1 MGAYRLIIGNK
12 AYSSWSLRP
21 WIALKMAGIPF
32 EEQMIPLQQPQTP
45 AALKA
50 ASPAAR
56 VPVLCDGDVTVW
68 ESLAILEYLA
78 DRHPDAKLWPS
89 DVKARAYARAIAT
102 EMHSGF
108 AALRSACPMN
118 VRWQTVWRDRGAS
131 VNADIK
137 RIKEI
142 WTESRNRYGG
152 QGPFLMGSF
161 TAVDAMYAPV
171 VTRFHTYGVV
181 CEEPIAA
188 YITTILALPAM
199 LEWYQAAAA
208 EPWII
213 EATEAA

>member
-1 MGAYRLIIGNK
+1 MSSYRLIIGNK

-21 WIALKMAGIPF
+21 WLALKVAKIPF
-32 EEQMIPLQQPQTP
+32 EEQVIPLQQAQTP

-78 DRHPDAKLWPS
+78 ERHPDAKLWPS
-89 DVKARAYARAIAT
+89 DIKARAYARTIAT

-118 VRWQTVWRDRGAS
+118 VRRQTAWRDRGAS

-137 RIKEI
+137 RIKDI
-142 WTESRNRYGG
+142 WAECRNRYGS

-161 TAVDAMYAPV
+161 SAVDAMYAPV
-171 VTRFHTYGVV
+171 VTRFHTYGVQG
-181 CEEPIAA
+181 EESIAA
-188 YITTILALPAM
+188 YIKTILALPAM
-199 LEWYQAAAA
+199 QEWYQAAAA

>member
-1 MGAYRLIIGNK
+1 MSSYRLIIGNK

-21 WIALKMAGIPF
+21 WLALKVAKIPF
-32 EEQMIPLQQPQTP
+32 EEQVIPLQQPQTP

-78 DRHPDAKLWPS
+78 ERHPEAKLWPS
-89 DVKARAYARAIAT
+89 DIKARAYARTIAT

-118 VRWQTVWRDRGAS
+118 VRRQTAWRDRGAS

-137 RIKEI
+137 RIKDI
-142 WTESRNRYGG
+142 WTECRNRYAS
-152 QGPFLMGSF
+152 QGPFLMGNFS
-161 TAVDAMYAPV
+161 AVDAMYAPV
-171 VTRFHTYGVV
+171 VTRFHTYGVH
-181 CEEPIAA
+181 CEEAVAA
-188 YITTILALPAM
+188 YIKTVLALPAM
-199 LEWYQAAAA
+199 QEWYQAAAA

>member
-1 MGAYRLIIGNK
+1 MSSYRLIIGNK

-21 WIALKMAGIPF
+21 WLALKVAKIPF
-32 EEQMIPLQQPQTP
+32 EEQVIPLQQAQTP

-78 DRHPDAKLWPS
+78 ERHPDAKLWPS
-89 DVKARAYARAIAT
+89 DIKARAYARTIAT

-118 VRWQTVWRDRGAS
+118 VRRQTAWRDRGAS

-137 RIKEI
+137 RIKDI
-142 WTESRNRYGG
+142 WVECRNR
-152 QGPFLMGSF
+152 
-161 TAVDAMYAPV
+161 
-171 VTRFHTYGVV
+171 
-181 CEEPIAA
+181 
-188 YITTILALPAM
+188 
-199 LEWYQAAAA
+199 
-208 EPWII
+208 
-213 EATEAA
+213 

>member
-1 MGAYRLIIGNK
+1 MSSYRLIIGNK

-21 WIALKMAGIPF
+21 WLALKVAKIPF
-32 EEQMIPLQQPQTP
+32 EEQVIPLQQAQTP

-78 DRHPDAKLWPS
+78 ERHPDAKLWPS
-89 DVKARAYARAIAT
+89 DIKARAYARTIAT

-118 VRWQTVWRDRGAS
+118 VRRQTAWRDRGAS

-137 RIKEI
+137 RIKDI
-142 WTESRNRYGG
+142 WVECRNRYGS

-161 TAVDAMYAPV
+161 SAVDAMYAPV
-171 VTRFHTYGVV
+171 VTRFHTYGVQG
-181 CEEPIAA
+181 EESIAA
-188 YITTILALPAM
+188 YIKTILALPAM
-199 LEWYQAAAA
+199 QEWYQAAAA

>member
-21 WIALKMAGIPF
+21 WLALKVAGISF
-32 EEQMIPLQQPQTP
+32 EEQVIPLQQPQTP

-78 DRHPDAKLWPS
+78 ERHPDAKLWPA
-89 DVKARAYARAIAT
+89 DTKARAYARTIAT

-118 VRWQTVWRDRGAS
+118 VRRQTAWRDRGAS

-142 WTESRNRYGG
+142 WTDCRNRYGS
-152 QGPFLMGSF
+152 QGPFLMGGF

-171 VTRFHTYGVV
+171 VTRFQTYGVA
-181 CEEPIAA
+181 CEEPVAG
-188 YITTILALPAM
+188 YMKTILALPAM
-199 LEWYQAAAA
+199 QEWYQAAAA